1 MSTEPPVEAPVTMPE
16 AAEAFA
22 PQPGIG
28 VPLAVGTFGFSVLVL
43 GLPTSRIISPDAL
56 GIFVPVAFGTGALG
70 LFIGGLW
77 EYRANNIFGGSFALF
92 YACFL
97 FTTALIL
104 RFFAPGITEAA
115 GEGGFG
121 DAFGAWLILWAIFTS
136 ILSVGA
142 WHINMPAFLAFALL
156 ALAYVLL
163 GIANLASPG
172 GLSDAFTRIGGW
184 VLLADGATAWYLTS
198 GLVLNPTVGRE
209 LVPLWP
215 WPYTTR
221 KA

>member
-1 MSTEPPVEAPVTMPE
+1 
-16 AAEAFA
+16 
-22 PQPGIG
+22 
-28 VPLAVGTFGFSVLVL
+28 
-43 GLPTSRIISPDAL
+43 
-56 GIFVPVAFGTGALG
+56 
-70 LFIGGLW
+70 
-77 EYRANNIFGGSFALF
+77 
-92 YACFL
+92 
-97 FTTALIL
+97 
-104 RFFAPGITEAA
+104 
-115 GEGGFG
+115 
-121 DAFGAWLILWAIFTS
+121 
-136 ILSVGA
+136 VGA
-142 WHINMPAFLAFALL
+142 WHINLPAFLAFALL

-215 WPYTTR
+215 WPYTPR

>member
-1 MSTEPPVEAPVTMPE
+1 MHAFAAANKRIFAQAAESGEVEMSTEPPVEAPVTMPE
-16 AAEAFA
+16 AAPVFA

-28 VPLAVGTFGFSVLVL
+28 VPVAVGTFGFSVLVL

-77 EYRANNIFGGSFALF
+77 EYRANNIFDGSFALF

-121 DAFGAWLILWAIFTS
+121 DAFGAWLIRS
-136 ILSVGA
+136 GHLS
-142 WHINMPAFLAFALL
+142 
-156 ALAYVLL
+156 
-163 GIANLASPG
+163 
-172 GLSDAFTRIGGW
+172 RIGGR
-184 VLLADGATAWYLTS
+184 TTS
-198 GLVLNPTVGRE
+198 RDAVCRRSRRGLVPPISTGGIPRTPWRAA
-209 LVPLWP
+209 VPSTP
-215 WPYTTR
+215 AGAP
-221 KA
+221 

>member
-1 MSTEPPVEAPVTMPE
+1 MSIEQPVEAPVTTPE
-16 AAEAFA
+16 AAKPFA

-43 GLPTSRIISPDAL
+43 GLPTSRIISPDTL

-97 FTTALIL
+97 LTTALIL
-104 RFFAPGITEAA
+104 RFFAPAITQAA
-115 GEGGFG
+115 GAAAFG
-121 DAFGAWLILWAIFTS
+121 DAFGAWLILWAIFTL

-142 WHINMPAFLAFALL
+142 WHINVPAFLAFALL

-172 GLSDAFTRIGGW
+172 ELSDNFTRIGGW

-198 GLVLNPTVGRE
+198 GLVLNPTVGRD

-221 KA
+221 RA